1 MDDIP
6 ILPIIYV
13 HRMMEMMQEESIDTD
28 SILREAG
35 INPNLMTRPDA
46 MLSMRQAHAIIK
58 RYMGLSSR
66 SLPAVRFGQ
75 RLDLIS
81 HGLLGHVYLWR
92 GEFRELIESIV
103 GYLRVRFPLMII
115 ELVPGKD
122 YFGIRLSCRLES
134 REAETFLL
142 QTFLASLHTL
152 GSAVI
157 RNIVIH
163 CRHDLFADT
172 AAAQHLL
179 KIAINNDHDSNEI
192 RFYASAVPLQ
202 AAPAKMMTTA
212 TAAEKT
218 TSEIVQAGETSADPF
233 HEHGFVV
240 RLRAKILGQLRHEN
254 SAEDIASSMGMSVR
268 TLRRRL
274 ADCGMSFN
282 QIRLDVRM
290 QVAMRYLTTTRIS
303 IERIADYVGYSD
315 QATFTRAFREW
326 KGDTPNNV
334 RNQRV
339 QHLRASNQ
347 DDDEGKA
354 EKAPTPSA

>member
-13 HRMMEMMQEESIDTD
+13 HRMVEMMKEESIDTD

-35 INPNLMTRPDA
+35 INPNLMTRPDS
-46 MLSMRQAHAIIK
+46 MLSMRQAHAVIK

-115 ELVPGKD
+115 ELAPGKD
-122 YFGIRLSCRLES
+122 YFGIRLSCRFES
-134 REAETFLL
+134 REVETFLL

-172 AAAQHLL
+172 AAAAHLL

-192 RFYASAVPLQ
+192 RFYAAAVPLQ
-202 AAPAKMMTTA
+202 AAPDKVM
-212 TAAEKT
+212 AAAPEKNP
-218 TSEIVQAGETSADPF
+218 SETLSAVEASADPF

-254 SAEDIASSMGMSVR
+254 SAEDIASAMGMSVR

-274 ADCGMSFN
+274 SDCGMSFN

-290 QVAMRYLTTTRIS
+290 QVAMRYLTTTKIS

-326 KGDTPNNV
+326 KGDTPNSV
-334 RNQRV
+334 RSQRV
-339 QHLRASNQ
+339 QHLRAVNVKDGEEGSA
-347 DDDEGKA
+347 DD
-354 EKAPTPSA
+354 TPATSA